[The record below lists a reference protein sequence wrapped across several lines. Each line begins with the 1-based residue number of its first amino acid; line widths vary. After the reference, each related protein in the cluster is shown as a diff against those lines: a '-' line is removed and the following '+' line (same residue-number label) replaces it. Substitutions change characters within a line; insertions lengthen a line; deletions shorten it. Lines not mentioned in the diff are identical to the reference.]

1 MVKEKTNRNQAKFQA
16 GITGLKQEEKK
27 MVRRLIRE
35 DVDLYYLEELDI
47 EKGNG
52 ETEWIN
58 LCIDRE
64 HGVKV
69 FIQDMRYLFDDDFS
83 EYLEQMHKDSEPE
96 YAYIDKQ
103 NPEDEVIDLAV
114 AVDMAYSLPE
124 PNRLAVMNLL
134 TKVEDRLVNIW

>member
-1 MVKEKTNRNQAKFQA
+1 
-16 GITGLKQEEKK
+16 

-114 AVDMAYSLPE
+114 AVDMAYNLPE

>member
-1 MVKEKTNRNQAKFQA
+1 
-16 GITGLKQEEKK
+16 

-47 EKGNG
+47 EKENG

>member
-1 MVKEKTNRNQAKFQA
+1 
-16 GITGLKQEEKK
+16 

-64 HGVKV
+64 RGVKV
-69 FIQDMRYLFDDDFS
+69 FIQDMRYLFDIDFS

>member
-35 DVDLYYLEELDI
+35 EVDLYYQEELNI

-64 HGVKV
+64 RGVRV
-69 FIQDMRYLFDDDFS
+69 FIQDMRYLFDNDFS
-83 EYLEQMHKDSEPE
+83 EYLERMHKDSEPE
-96 YAYIDKQ
+96 YAYIDKK